1 MSKTLRTLDS
11 LARERSVF
19 TAAEFQDHFGGSP
32 TNAANA
38 LTRAIRDGLVERV
51 AHGKYAIREVGR
63 LSTSSSTE
71 DLLLALSPLLS
82 GRDHRIAYLTALELH
97 SLLLYPQSEVQVA
110 LASPTRTT
118 QVSGRSFRQ
127 IIEVPHY
134 LGVGATAVAHGC
146 SMSDL
151 SRTLLDAARR
161 PYLIGGVDT
170 TVGALRLAGQ
180 VDTDEIVDY
189 AAMLQSEAA
198 LRRLGS
204 IAIAAGREDLAASL
218 RSNRAIPVTPLPV
231 DPSSISDE
239 VVWVDPE
246 WNVAWDSM
254 SADLIG
260 MPINS

>member
-11 LARERSVF
+11 LAQERSVF
-19 TAAEFQDHFGGSP
+19 TAAEFREHFGGSP

-63 LSTSSSTE
+63 LSTRSSTE
-71 DLLLALSPLLS
+71 DLLLALSPLLR
-82 GRDHRIAYLTALELH
+82 GRNHRIAYLTALELH

-110 LASPTRTT
+110 LVSPTRTM

-134 LGVGATAVAHGC
+134 LSVGATEVAQGC
-146 SMSDL
+146 LMSDL
-151 SRTLLDAARR
+151 PRTLLDAARR
-161 PYLIGGVDT
+161 PDLIGGVDT
-170 TVGALRLAGQ
+170 AVEALRLAGE
-180 VDTDEIVDY
+180 VDADTIIDY
-189 AAMLQSEAA
+189 ADRLQAEAA

-204 IAIAAGREDLAASL
+204 VAVAAGRADLAATIRGSKP
-218 RSNRAIPVTPLPV
+218 IPPTPLPV
-231 DPSSISDE
+231 DPGSPSEE
-239 VVWVDPE
+239 VVWIDPE
-246 WNVAWDSM
+246 WNVAWDSI

-260 MPINS
+260 MSINA

>member
-1 MSKTLRTLDS
+1 MSKALRTLDL

-19 TAAEFQDHFGGSP
+19 TAAEFREHFGGSS

-71 DLLLALSPLLS
+71 DLLLALSPLLI
-82 GRDHRIAYLTALELH
+82 GRDHRIAYLTGLELH

-127 IIEVPHY
+127 IVEVPDY
-134 LGVGATAVAHGC
+134 LGVGATEVAHGC
-146 SMSDL
+146 LVSDL
-151 SRTLLDAARR
+151 PRTLLDLARR
-161 PYLIGGVDT
+161 PDLIGGVDT
-170 TVGALRLAGQ
+170 AVEALRLAGQ
-180 VDTDEIVDY
+180 IN
-189 AAMLQSEAA
+189 SETIIEYSNRLKSGAA

-204 IAIAAGREDLAASL
+204 IAVAANRDDLAAAI
-218 RSNRAIPVTPLPV
+218 RSGLTIPPTPLPV
-231 DPSSISDE
+231 DPNAPSEDVI
-239 VVWVDPE
+239 WVDPE

-260 MPINS
+260 MSINS